1 MRENN
6 LLYELV
12 FYINIK
18 KIYYLF
24 RIFMQIKKQ
33 ILKSRVAAFLLSLEL
48 IKNYLVGYLF
58 KY

>member
-6 LLYELV
+6 LFYELV

-18 KIYYLF
+18 KIYSLF
-24 RIFMQIKKQ
+24 KTFMQIKKQ
-33 ILKSRVAAFLLSLEL
+33 RLKNRVAAFLLSLKWIE
-48 IKNYLVGYLF
+48 NYLVGYLF